1 MSVSRAGESRQLTQ
15 SPRLRRHAVPQRG
28 QASGSSCP
36 GIEIELPLIGM
47 LNAEDYKLTTARTDE
62 LDPAAWP
69 QSSSLCFSGIW
80 RAKFSKM
87 LRLACGSRGIYTEIF
102 GFL

>member
-1 MSVSRAGESRQLTQ
+1 MSVSRPGESRQFTQ

-47 LNAEDYKLTTARTDE
+47 LNAEDYKLTTARPDE
-62 LDPAAWP
+62 LDQPRER
-69 QSSSLCFSGIW
+69 SRLLLCFSGNW

-87 LRLACGSRGIYTEIF
+87 LRLAC
-102 GFL
+102 